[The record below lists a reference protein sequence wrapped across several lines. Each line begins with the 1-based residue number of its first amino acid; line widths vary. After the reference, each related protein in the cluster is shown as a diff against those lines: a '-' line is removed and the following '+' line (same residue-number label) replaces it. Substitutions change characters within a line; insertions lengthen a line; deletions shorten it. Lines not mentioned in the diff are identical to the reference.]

1 MSPQICEFISQIYGL
16 DETENL
22 YVMSVYDVGAG
33 SLTVTG
39 DLTGCTFASSISKF
53 FTYD

>member
-1 MSPQICEFISQIYGL
+1 MSSFHKLNGL
-16 DETENL
+16 MEKKNF

-53 FTYD
+53 FTYDLKFKK

>member
-1 MSPQICEFISQIYGL
+1 MEKKNF
-16 DETENL
+16 

-53 FTYD
+53 FTYDLKFKK